1 MSLPP
6 EPRARH
12 KSRFCKNFEDEAAW
26 LASGAPQTV
35 VSRLKRIEWH
45 TVGEIYGRVWKEL
58 EAKSPSRFEGLENI
72 GIDETSYKKGN

>member
-1 MSLPP
+1 MSPP

-12 KSRFCKNFEDEAAW
+12 KPRFCKNSAMRAW

-45 TVGEIYGRVWKEL
+45 TVGEIYGRVRLDATLPDGKEL
-58 EAKSPSRFEGLENI
+58 EAKSPPEL
-72 GIDETSYKKGN
+72 